1 MNQLTTF
8 NQMTSMQIAEVT
20 GKLHHHIIRDIKDE
34 IEKLENAGVPTET
47 KFGLSERQDSTGRKI
62 PYYILTKEGVLQLAA
77 RYDAV
82 VRAKLI
88 ELTMRQDQ
96 QIQLHNLSPQLQ
108 LLINIETEQRVMKQQ
123 LSEYSEKAKA
133 ADIKAT
139 EVKQELQGMR
149 DIITLDT
156 RSWREDTSR
165 IINKIAQK
173 LGGNEHIRD
182 VRTEAY
188 KLLDKRFGVSIE
200 TRLTNLV
207 RRMAEQGVCKSRRD
221 KANHLDVI
229 AEDKKLIEGFVA
241 IVKEMAV
248 KHGVGKGA

>member
-8 NQMTSMQIAEVT
+8 NQMTSIQIAEVT
-20 GKLHHHIIRDIKDE
+20 GKRHSDIMRDIRDE
-34 IEKLENAGVPTET
+34 LEKLENGGVDGQRKFALSSYTTEQN
-47 KFGLSERQDSTGRKI
+47 KEMPCYQ
-62 PYYILTKEGVLQLAA
+62 LTKEGVLQLAA

-88 ELTMRQDQ
+88 ELAMKQDQ

-108 LLINIETEQRVMKQQ
+108 LLINIETEQKLLRQ
-123 LSEYSEKAKA
+123 EFKATTHKVIEA
-133 ADIKAT
+133 EHKVT
-139 EVKQELQGMR
+139 EVKEELQGMR

-188 KLLDKRFGVSIE
+188 QLLDRRYGVSLE
-200 TRLTNLV
+200 TRLTNLK
-207 RRMAEQGVCKSRRD
+207 RRMAEQAVCKSRRD

-229 AEDKKLIEGFVA
+229 AEDKKLIEGFVS

-248 KHGVGKGA
+248 KYGVGKGA